1 MFFFCLNILLVVPG
15 FILTTHT
22 RRGISYMLIQY
33 QKNIITLKD
42 CNQKKKSP
50 SRASSFSH
58 KFKQPTRLEL
68 SSPQKKYFVE
78 KSKYKALLKI
88 QVGMI
93 IS

>member
-42 CNQKKKSP
+42 CNQKKNHHHVLA
-50 SRASSFSH
+50 ASHTNSSNPQDWNLVPH
-58 KFKQPTRLEL
+58 K
-68 SSPQKKYFVE
+68 KKYFVE